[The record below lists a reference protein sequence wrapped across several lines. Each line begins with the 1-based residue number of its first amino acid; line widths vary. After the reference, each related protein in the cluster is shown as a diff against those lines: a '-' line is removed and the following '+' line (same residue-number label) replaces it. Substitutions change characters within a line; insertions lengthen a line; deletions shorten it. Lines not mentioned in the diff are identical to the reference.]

1 MVVHRAGGVLPVRAS
16 CWAEEEGNVC
26 LALPKADP
34 GWSTGF
40 PPEVFLEAQQ
50 NGVSVY
56 CAWLCTIHMPHCG
69 YQYKLYWDI
78 VPEGQ
83 VEVCQ
88 SHRLDSDTGL

>member
-1 MVVHRAGGVLPVRAS
+1 MEHR
-16 CWAEEEGNVC
+16 W
-26 LALPKADP
+26 
-34 GWSTGF
+34 F

-83 VEVCQ
+83 VEVMSVTSVRQ
-88 SHRLDSDTGL
+88 